1 MESPRRLSVLLTGA
15 TGFVGGY
22 VARYLVERGH
32 EVRALTRKPAAADG
46 LRELGIIR
54 VRGDVSKDG
63 PLDDAVDGCDVVIH
77 LVGIIRERPPAIT
90 FEGVHTR
97 GTMRLAEAA
106 QRAGVAKFVHMS
118 ALGVRPD
125 GTPYQRTKF
134 EAEEVVRRSG
144 IPHVIFRPSI
154 IVGLGGEFVELLLR
168 VIRFSPVTPVI
179 GDGRYRLQP
188 VDVEDVAAAFVQA
201 AERDDLEDQCFEIGG
216 PHKLTYN
223 RLLQIMSEEF
233 GMRRPRFHVPVTLV
247 RPIVDLASNWRLPT
261 PINSDELAML
271 FDESIV
277 AGDGS
282 VLREV
287 FDLEPN
293 SFRSVLQRFPR
304 RRWRIL
310 GQTSRQPQP

>member
-1 MESPRRLSVLLTGA
+1 MESTRRLSVLLTGA

-22 VARYLVERGH
+22 VARHLVERGH
-32 EVRALTRKPAAADG
+32 EVRALTRKPAAAEG
-46 LRELGIIR
+46 LRELGITR
-54 VRGDVSKDG
+54 VRGDVSKDE

-77 LVGIIRERPPAIT
+77 LVGVIREKPPAIT

-97 GTMRLAEAA
+97 GTMRLADAA
-106 QRAGVAKFVHMS
+106 VRAGVRKFVHMS

-144 IPHVIFRPSI
+144 IDHVILRPSI
-154 IVGLGGEFVELLLR
+154 IVGPGGEFVDLLLR
-168 VIRFSPVTPVI
+168 IVRYSPVTPVI

-188 VDVEDVAAAFVQA
+188 VDVEDVAAAFVQS
-201 AERDDLEDQCFEIGG
+201 AERDDLKDQWFEIGG

-223 RLLQIMSEEF
+223 RILQIVSEEF

-247 RPIVDLASNWRLPT
+247 RPVVDLASNWRLPT
-261 PINSDELAML
+261 PVNSDELAML

-277 AGDGS
+277 AGDGN

-287 FDLEPN
+287 FGLEPN

-304 RRWRIL
+304 RRKRIL
-310 GQTSRQPQP
+310 GKTSRQS

>member
-1 MESPRRLSVLLTGA
+1 MASPRRLSVLLTGA

-22 VARYLVERGH
+22 VARHLVERGH
-32 EVRALTRKPAAADG
+32 EVRALARRPASADG
-46 LRELGIIR
+46 LRELGVTR
-54 VRGDVSKDG
+54 VRGDVSEDE

-77 LVGIIRERPPAIT
+77 LVGIIRERPPAAT
-90 FEGVHTR
+90 FERVHTR

-106 QRAGVAKFVHMS
+106 GNAGVRKFVHMS

-125 GTPYQRTKF
+125 GTAYQRTKF
-134 EAEEVVRRSG
+134 EAEEVVRRSR

-154 IVGLGGEFVELLLR
+154 IVGLGGEFVNLLLR
-168 VIRFSPVTPVI
+168 IMRYSPVTPVI

-201 AERDDLEDQCFEIGG
+201 AERDDLKDQCFEIGG

-223 RLLQIMSEEF
+223 RLLEIVCEEF
-233 GMRRPRFHVPVTLV
+233 KMRRPRFHVPVSVV
-247 RPIVDLASNWRLPT
+247 RPAIDLASNWRLPT
-261 PINSDELAML
+261 PINSDELDML

-277 AGDGS
+277 AGDGN

-287 FDLEPN
+287 FHIEPT

-310 GQTSRQPQP
+310 GRTSRQL